1 VFMLTVDEV
10 KNVSFRKANIGGYRC
25 DEVDNFIDDV
35 VLTIEELKSEKF
47 ELVAKMEILANKIE
61 EYRQEEESVH
71 NALVSA
77 QKLSNQKIKEAENEA
92 EKILSA
98 AKKQADNII
107 ADANERIIKQKELII
122 RIEQEAADVR
132 KKLTDAYELQIS
144 ALTVLPDQLDVDTT
158 LEDLGERYPTQTY
171 SDEESDEEEEFT
183 SIEAAVEAATVN
195 NVVEPIAEEDAETIQ
210 IEKSVFERKFGKLKF
225 GEDYD
230 VASE

>member
-1 VFMLTVDEV
+1 MLTVDEV

-35 VLTIEELKSEKF
+35 VLTIEELKNEKF

-98 AKKQADNII
+98 AKKQADDII

-122 RIEQEAADVR
+122 KIEQEAADVR

-195 NVVEPIAEEDAETIQ
+195 NVIEPIAEEDAETIQ